1 MLIGTALF
9 LLALAGSA
17 ILDPRLRLLHALQA
31 LIYVAILL
39 FTRRN
44 SPWGFGIG
52 TIVPAAWNCM
62 NLFLTHLM
70 QTGTEQLW
78 SLLRTGHAS
87 RPVPIT
93 VAVGGLGHFIL
104 ILACL
109 VGFLRLRPGLHQ
121 WWRSLRESAGDGLPR
136 SYRPSDNWSRRLAIP
151 VTMSDRSLRAKGQRS
166 RTNTLGVFRRSA

>member
-121 WWRSLRESAGDGLPR
+121 WWRFIAGECWRWPTSLLS
-136 SYRPSDNWSRRLAIP
+136 S
-151 VTMSDRSLRAKGQRS
+151 V
-166 RTNTLGVFRRSA
+166 

>member
-1 MLIGTALF
+1 MRQNSNGPSRWQGAAVLAGTVLF

-39 FTRRN
+39 LTRRN

-52 TIVPAAWNCM
+52 TIVPTAWNCM

-78 SLLRTGHAS
+78 SLLQTGHAS
-87 RPVPIT
+87 QPVPIT
-93 VAVGGLGHFIL
+93 VAIGGLGHFIL

-109 VGFLRLRPGLHQ
+109 FGFLRLRPGLHQ
-121 WWRSLRESAGDGLPR
+121 WLRFIAGGV
-136 SYRPSDNWSRRLAIP
+136 LAMAYLALIIHLT
-151 VTMSDRSLRAKGQRS
+151 VGH
-166 RTNTLGVFRRSA
+166 GI

>member
-1 MLIGTALF
+1 MRQNPNSAFGWQQAAILVGTALF

-39 FTRRN
+39 LTRRS

-87 RPVPIT
+87 RLVPIT
-93 VAVGGLGHFIL
+93 VAVGGLGHFVL

-121 WWRSLRESAGDGLPR
+121 WLRFIAGGVLAMAYLALVIFLTVGHGL
-136 SYRPSDNWSRRLAIP
+136 
-151 VTMSDRSLRAKGQRS
+151 
-166 RTNTLGVFRRSA
+166 

>member
-1 MLIGTALF
+1 MRQNPNSAFRWQQAAMLIGTALF

-39 FTRRN
+39 LTRRN

-121 WWRSLRESAGDGLPR
+121 WWRFIAGGVLAMA
-136 SYRPSDNWSRRLAIP
+136 YLALIVRLTI
-151 VTMSDRSLRAKGQRS
+151 GH
-166 RTNTLGVFRRSA
+166 GV

>member
-1 MLIGTALF
+1 MSNMRQDPNSAVRRQQPAILVGTALF

-17 ILDPRLRLLHALQA
+17 ILDSRLRLLHALQA

-39 FTRRN
+39 LTQRN

-87 RPVPIT
+87 RPVPIM

-104 ILACL
+104 IFACL
-109 VGFLRLRPGLHQ
+109 AGFLRLRPSLHQ
-121 WWRSLRESAGDGLPR
+121 WLRFIAGGVLAMA
-136 SYRPSDNWSRRLAIP
+136 YLALIVRLTI
-151 VTMSDRSLRAKGQRS
+151 GH
-166 RTNTLGVFRRSA
+166 GV

>member
-1 MLIGTALF
+1 
-9 LLALAGSA
+9 
-17 ILDPRLRLLHALQA
+17 
-31 LIYVAILL
+31 LIYVAILML
-39 FTRRN
+39 TRRN

-62 NLFLTHLM
+62 NLYLTHLM
-70 QTGTEQLW
+70 QTGMELLW

-109 VGFLRLRPGLHQ
+109 VGFLRLRPGLYQ
-121 WWRSLRESAGDGLPR
+121 WLRFIAGGVLAMA
-136 SYRPSDNWSRRLAIP
+136 YLALIVRLTI
-151 VTMSDRSLRAKGQRS
+151 GH
-166 RTNTLGVFRRSA
+166 GV

>member
-1 MLIGTALF
+1 MSNMRQDPTSAVRWQQTAILVGTALF

-31 LIYVAILL
+31 LIYAAILL
-39 FTRRN
+39 LTRRN

-78 SLLRTGHAS
+78 SLLRTGHTS
-87 RPVPIT
+87 QPVPIM
-93 VAVGGLGHFIL
+93 VAVGGFGHFIL
-104 ILACL
+104 IFACL
-109 VGFLRLRPGLHQ
+109 AGFLRLRPGLHQ
-121 WWRSLRESAGDGLPR
+121 WLRFIAGGVLAMA
-136 SYRPSDNWSRRLAIP
+136 YLALIVRLTI
-151 VTMSDRSLRAKGQRS
+151 GH
-166 RTNTLGVFRRSA
+166 GV